1 MAGALTD
8 GLKAAGIKVLT
19 LKNKYASPT
28 PMGYSDFNLCVGV
41 LLPDGVEYVCEM
53 QLNHVEMLAAKKEAH
68 AHYEKVRA
76 ELPPLC
82 QGKQVNGR
90 DVDAGELEAF
100 IVGRLSTSALDAAV
114 EALSAKAEGLFL
126 YAYLLG
132 KHLEREAKAGREI
145 NFQNL
150 DSLPAGLG

>member
-82 QGKQVNGR
+82 PGRGGRGALGQGGGPLPVR
-90 DVDAGELEAF
+90 
-100 IVGRLSTSALDAAV
+100 
-114 EALSAKAEGLFL
+114 
-126 YAYLLG
+126 
-132 KHLEREAKAGREI
+132 
-145 NFQNL
+145 
-150 DSLPAGLG
+150 LPAGQAPRARG